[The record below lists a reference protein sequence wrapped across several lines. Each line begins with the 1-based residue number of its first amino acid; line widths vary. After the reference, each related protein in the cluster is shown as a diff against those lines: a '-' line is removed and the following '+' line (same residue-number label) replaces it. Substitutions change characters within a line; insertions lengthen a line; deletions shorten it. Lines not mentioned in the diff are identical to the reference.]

1 MWAVGLWWEVGALRQ
16 SVCSES
22 LFLPR
27 PFCAEA
33 KLYAPS
39 SSQPLPLPFCR
50 YDVLSPGEMQRL
62 SFARLFYL
70 QPKYAGEVRPVGA
83 CAIRVPCALTG
94 VAACCSSAPGESWV
108 WLGEHTLPGQVSL
121 SLLGDS
127 RTLPM
132 RQQCLASSG
141 IYKTAQ
147 SCLSLCDPLDCS
159 PQGSSVHGILQAR
172 ILE

>member
-39 SSQPLPLPFCR
+39 SSQPLPLPFRR

-94 VAACCSSAPGESWV
+94 VAACCSSALGESWV
-108 WLGEHTLPGQVSL
+108 WLGEHTCAWPGVSVPA
-121 SLLGDS
+121 GGQQDS
-127 RTLPM
+127 AHEAAVL
-132 RQQCLASSG
+132 
-141 IYKTAQ
+141 
-147 SCLSLCDPLDCS
+147 
-159 PQGSSVHGILQAR
+159 GILR
-172 ILE
+172 YI

>member
-1 MWAVGLWWEVGALRQ
+1 MGVVLGQ
-16 SVCSES
+16 SVYSES

-33 KLYAPS
+33 KLYVPS
-39 SSQPLPLPFCR
+39 SSWPLHFPFCR

-70 QPKYAGEVRPVGA
+70 QPKYAGEVRPVGV
-83 CAIRVPCALTG
+83 CAIQVPCALTG

-108 WLGEHTLPGQVSL
+108 WVGEHTCAWPGVSVPAER
-121 SLLGDS
+121 DN

-132 RQQCLASSG
+132 RRQCLQSSG
-141 IYKTAQ
+141 IYIKP
-147 SCLSLCDPLDCS
+147 LSR
-159 PQGSSVHGILQAR
+159 V
-172 ILE
+172 